1 MYRSLL
7 LALALVAIT
16 SSPLSA
22 QSVIHVEAGDQVRL
36 ASEDAS
42 GEFTVVEVRSDKL
55 VLQASSAS
63 AQVEVPTTSLTM
75 LDVRRPRAR
84 LARAHRGAQ
93 IGLLIGAGSGAVV
106 GALSYHEEKG
116 CWLLCSIEEQ
126 ALVTAGIGMLLGAAG
141 GAIYGLTLPGG
152 R

>member
-36 ASEDAS
+36 ASEDMS

-55 VLQASSAS
+55 VL
-63 AQVEVPTTSLTM
+63 
-75 LDVRRPRAR
+75 
-84 LARAHRGAQ
+84 
-93 IGLLIGAGSGAVV
+93 
-106 GALSYHEEKG
+106 
-116 CWLLCSIEEQ
+116 
-126 ALVTAGIGMLLGAAG
+126 
-141 GAIYGLTLPGG
+141 
-152 R
+152 